1 MLRSIAFHNV
11 KNRVSIYASY
21 EARLTASSVT
31 AFMSAVRRGGKLPR
45 CTGTA
50 ASDGVIGMPGNEE
63 RNEKKK
69 KEKRKARKTPRHSGR
84 RRAGEKKS
92 GGYSYGLK
100 CQSDYERKPA
110 NCGVQVSYASEAWRK
125 GSSLITTGRT
135 FSLSYVQEKKNT
147 SEQRIL
153 IWYYYLQ
160 GGSRYQRQI

>member
-11 KNRVSIYASY
+11 ENRVSIYASY

-69 KEKRKARKTPRHSGR
+69 RKTESAEDASPFRKTESGR
-84 RRAGEKKS
+84 KKIGGIFLRFEVPKRLRKEAG
-92 GGYSYGLK
+92 
-100 CQSDYERKPA
+100 
-110 NCGVQVSYASEAWRK
+110 
-125 GSSLITTGRT
+125 
-135 FSLSYVQEKKNT
+135 
-147 SEQRIL
+147 
-153 IWYYYLQ
+153 
-160 GGSRYQRQI
+160 